1 MESQNIGQIF
11 YNIAE
16 KGYLYI
22 ELQRISIKGQTTS
35 ISISELP
42 HSGTLNESFVLRQ
55 TNNFFWAIRCTFI
68 VGNR

>member
-42 HSGTLNESFVLRQ
+42 HSGTLKRKFC
-55 TNNFFWAIRCTFI
+55 FMYKK
-68 VGNR
+68 